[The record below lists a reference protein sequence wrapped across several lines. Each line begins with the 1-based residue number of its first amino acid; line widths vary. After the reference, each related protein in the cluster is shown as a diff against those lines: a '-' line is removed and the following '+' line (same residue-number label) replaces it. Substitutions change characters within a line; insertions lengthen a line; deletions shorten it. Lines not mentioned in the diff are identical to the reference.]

1 MALVREFY
9 RVREDGVQLY
19 RTYSDEYFMIK
30 KVNTEEL
37 YEEAIDVET
46 VVYEYEETD
55 IKIENVIIPTP
66 TPTPEPTPDTPEVD
80 EEILMKAQAYDILM
94 GEME

>member
-1 MALVREFY
+1 MAIVREFY

-30 KVNTEEL
+30 KVNTDEL